1 MELAL
6 WSDYQAQNPE
16 KAAELNDLFAGRL
29 PEGWDQDIPVFEASE
44 KGDATRNSSGKVLN
58 AIAQRVPFMIGGSAD
73 LAPSNKSNLTFDG
86 AGDFLPG
93 AFGGRNLHFG
103 IREHAMA
110 GIVNGMSLS
119 GLRSYAATFFVFTD
133 YMRGGMRLSAIM
145 HQPVIYILTHDSI
158 GVGEDGPT
166 HQPIEHLTACR
177 AIPGL
182 YVFRPGDANEVA
194 EAIALRCKSTTHLLL
209 SFSHAKIWKPL
220 IEHRP
225 DPLRDAPRVAMSWM
239 DCEGTPEVILMGSGS
254 ELGLC
259 VDAARQ
265 LSADDKKVRV
275 VSIPCMEL
283 FAAQSPEYLEEV
295 LPSGVT
301 QRVAVEAGLQM
312 SWDRWIGLQGKFV
325 GMSGYGAS
333 GPYSEVYKHFGI
345 TVDAVVSAA
354 NSF

>member
-1 MELAL
+1 
-6 WSDYQAQNPE
+6 
-16 KAAELNDLFAGRL
+16 
-29 PEGWDQDIPVFEASE
+29 
-44 KGDATRNSSGKVLN
+44 
-58 AIAQRVPFMIGGSAD
+58 
-73 LAPSNKSNLTFDG
+73 
-86 AGDFLPG
+86 
-93 AFGGRNLHFG
+93 
-103 IREHAMA
+103 
-110 GIVNGMSLS
+110 
-119 GLRSYAATFFVFTD
+119 
-133 YMRGGMRLSAIM
+133 M

-194 EAIALRCKSTTHLLL
+194 ECYRTAMQIDNAPSAFVL
-209 SFSHAKIWKPL
+209 SRQNMETLDRTQTGSASGCSKGGY
-220 IEHRP
+220 
-225 DPLRDAPRVAMSWM
+225 VVM

-265 LSADDKKVRV
+265 LSADGKKVRV

>member
-1 MELAL
+1 
-6 WSDYQAQNPE
+6 
-16 KAAELNDLFAGRL
+16 
-29 PEGWDQDIPVFEASE
+29 
-44 KGDATRNSSGKVLN
+44 
-58 AIAQRVPFMIGGSAD
+58 MIGGSAD
-73 LAPSNKSNLTFDG
+73 LAPSNKSDLTFAG
-86 AGDFLPG
+86 AGEFLPG
-93 AFGGRNLHFG
+93 AFEGRNLHFG

-110 GIVNGMSLS
+110 GIVNGLSLS

-182 YVFRPGDANEVA
+182 NVFRPGDANEVA
-194 EAIALRCKSTTHLLL
+194 ECYRAAMAINNAPSAFVL
-209 SFSHAKIWKPL
+209 SRQNMETLDRSQTA
-220 IEHRP
+220 
-225 DPLRDAPRVAMSWM
+225 AASGCAQGGYVVM

-259 VDAARQ
+259 VDAARK
-265 LSADDKKVRV
+265 LTADGRNVRV
-275 VSIPCMEL
+275 VSMPCMEL
-283 FAAQSPEYLEEV
+283 FEAQSAEYKEQV
-295 LPSGVT
+295 LPAAVT

-325 GMSGYGAS
+325 GMSSYGAS
-333 GPYSEVYKHFGI
+333 GPYAEVYKHFGI
-345 TVDAVVSAA
+345 TVDAVVTAA
-354 NSF
+354 TSF

>member
-1 MELAL
+1 
-6 WSDYQAQNPE
+6 
-16 KAAELNDLFAGRL
+16 
-29 PEGWDQDIPVFEASE
+29 
-44 KGDATRNSSGKVLN
+44 
-58 AIAQRVPFMIGGSAD
+58 
-73 LAPSNKSNLTFDG
+73 
-86 AGDFLPG
+86 
-93 AFGGRNLHFG
+93 
-103 IREHAMA
+103 
-110 GIVNGMSLS
+110 
-119 GLRSYAATFFVFTD
+119 
-133 YMRGGMRLSAIM
+133 
-145 HQPVIYILTHDSI
+145 
-158 GVGEDGPT
+158 
-166 HQPIEHLTACR
+166 
-177 AIPGL
+177 
-182 YVFRPGDANEVA
+182 
-194 EAIALRCKSTTHLLL
+194 
-209 SFSHAKIWKPL
+209 
-220 IEHRP
+220 
-225 DPLRDAPRVAMSWM
+225 M

-265 LSADDKKVRV
+265 LSADGKKVRV